1 MLKEGTEARK
11 EIVVTKENTANVM
24 GSGEIE
30 VFATPA
36 MVALMENVAYERV
49 AGQLEEG
56 QGTVVTS
63 MNVKHLSATPV
74 GMKVV
79 CESKLVKVD
88 KRALTFEIKAFDEAG
103 IIGEAIHE
111 RFIIENEKFTKKAY
125 SKLEN

>member
-11 EIVVTKENTANVM
+11 EIVVTKENTAKVM
-24 GSGEIE
+24 GSGELE

-36 MVALMENVAYERV
+36 MVALMENVAYESV

-56 QGTVVTS
+56 QGTVGTS

-111 RFIIENEKFTKKAY
+111 RYIIENEKFTKKA
-125 SKLEN
+125 

>member
-11 EIVVTKENTANVM
+11 EIVVTKENTAKVM
-24 GSGEIE
+24 GSGELE

-36 MVALMENVAYERV
+36 MVALMENVAYESV

-56 QGTVVTS
+56 QGTVGTS

>member
-11 EIVVTKENTANVM
+11 EIIVTKENTAKVM
-24 GSGEIE
+24 GSGELE

-36 MVALMENVAYERV
+36 MVALMENVAYESV

-56 QGTVVTS
+56 QGTVGTS

-125 SKLEN
+125 SKLEK

>member
-1 MLKEGTEARK
+1 
-11 EIVVTKENTANVM
+11 
-24 GSGEIE
+24 
-30 VFATPA
+30 
-36 MVALMENVAYERV
+36 
-49 AGQLEEG
+49 
-56 QGTVVTS
+56 

>member
-11 EIVVTKENTANVM
+11 EIIVTKENTAKVM
-24 GSGEIE
+24 GSGELE

-36 MVALMENVAYERV
+36 MVALMENVAYESV

-56 QGTVVTS
+56 QGTVGTS

>member
-11 EIVVTKENTANVM
+11 EIIVTKENTAKVM
-24 GSGEIE
+24 GSGELE

-36 MVALMENVAYERV
+36 MVALMENVAYESV

-56 QGTVVTS
+56 QGTVGTS

-103 IIGEAIHE
+103 IIGEAVHE

-125 SKLEN
+125 SKLEK

>member
-11 EIVVTKENTANVM
+11 EIVVTKENTAKVM
-24 GSGEIE
+24 GSGELE

-36 MVALMENVAYERV
+36 MVALMENVAYESV

-56 QGTVVTS
+56 QGTVGTS

-103 IIGEAIHE
+103 IIGEAVHE

-125 SKLEN
+125 SKLEK